1 MVSFQIKFSLIIF
14 LIFTFCYTPTPKN
27 KRKNKTK
34 SKNNKNSIKKSIMY
48 LTITLDL
55 TYMIIFNTINSKKH
69 MDKGTSK
76 HVYTTQRLKNIQ
88 MTY

>member
-1 MVSFQIKFSLIIF
+1 
-14 LIFTFCYTPTPKN
+14 
-27 KRKNKTK
+27 
-34 SKNNKNSIKKSIMY
+34 MY